1 MPNNLRFT
9 IFDLRFLLAVVFILS
24 ALTLSAQEVHPLLVL
39 KTNEVNF
46 GKVRQGKSLRI
57 RVRCYNQGTLPITL
71 QVEPLNEKDK
81 QLECSIEPRILA
93 PKDSGYVNI
102 VLNASSP
109 SGKIRDS
116 CVIDVIRDEAMLE
129 KVGMFALA
137 NILPAE
143 GKKGAILLLQNN
155 FCDLGKVSFG
165 SRQTAVFTIR
175 NAGDEP
181 LFIKLK
187 TDTASWLATD
197 SLQLQYPKTGIPSG
211 QSAQVMATFRA
222 YGYADT
228 KRYLILESNMPDNP
242 GNIYLLIKTYFQSK
256 DN

>member
-1 MPNNLRFT
+1 MGNNLRFT
-9 IFDLRFLLAVVFILS
+9 IFDLRFLLVVVFIMS
-24 ALTLSAQEVHPLLVL
+24 ALALSAQEVHPILVL

-57 RVRCYNQGTLPITL
+57 RVRCYNLSELPVTL
-71 QVEPLNEKDK
+71 QVEPFGKKDNEM
-81 QLECSIEPRILA
+81 ECSIEPRILA
-93 PKDSGYVNI
+93 PKDSGFVNI

-116 CVIDVIRDEAMLE
+116 FVIDVIRDEAMLE
-129 KVGMFALA
+129 KVGIFSGA

-143 GKKGAILLLQNN
+143 GRKGPVLLLVNN
-155 FCDLGKVSFG
+155 YSDLGKVSFG
-165 SRQTAVFTIR
+165 SRQTAVFNIR
-175 NAGDEP
+175 NTGDEP
-181 LFIKLK
+181 LIIKIN
-187 TDTASWLATD
+187 TDTASWHSTD
-197 SLQLQYPKTGIPSG
+197 SLQMDYPKTAIAPGH
-211 QSAQVMATFRA
+211 SAQIIATFRA

-256 DN
+256 EY